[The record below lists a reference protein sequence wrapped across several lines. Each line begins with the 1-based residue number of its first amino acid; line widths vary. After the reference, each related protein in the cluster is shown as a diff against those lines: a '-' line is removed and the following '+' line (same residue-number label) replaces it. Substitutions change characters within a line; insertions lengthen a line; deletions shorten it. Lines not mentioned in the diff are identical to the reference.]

1 MKTKLCLLTAYYL
14 LLNIPAFCK
23 HTSADTTQKYI
34 YFFHNKF
41 FESND
46 SNAVHPEY
54 GKVEYAKIIESFKTD
69 GFIVFSEK
77 RLANTD
83 IKLYAKEQAKHI
95 DSLIKTGVKPSNITV
110 IGTSKGGYIAQ
121 YVSTYLAN
129 PAINFVFIGCFNNA
143 DLAELPEIQF
153 CGNILYIYEKTDAF
167 ASSAIARKTTSKLK
181 INHYKEIALNTGLKH
196 GFLFKALAVWIEPS
210 KMWANQNYQLARKKR
225 TTN

>member
-1 MKTKLCLLTAYYL
+1 MKAKLCLLTVYYL
-14 LLNIPAFCK
+14 LLNTAVFCK
-23 HTSADTTQKYI
+23 QNLAHTAQKYI

-41 FESND
+41 FELND
-46 SNAVHPEY
+46 SNAIHPEY
-54 GKVEYAKIIESFKTD
+54 GKVEYTKIIESFKSD

-83 IKLYAKEQAKHI
+83 AKIYAKEQAKHI

-129 PAINFVFIGCFNNA
+129 PAINFVFIGCFNKA
-143 DLAELPEIQF
+143 DLTEFPDIQF

-167 ASSAIARKTTSKLK
+167 ASSAVARKTTSKLK

-196 GFLFKALAVWIEPS
+196 GFLFKALAVWMEPS
-210 KMWANQNYQLARKKR
+210 KMWASQNYKLTKVKKR
-225 TTN
+225 N